1 MALMDMDK
9 PELEALMKE
18 SGQPAFRAGQL
29 FSWLAKGAE
38 WEEMSNLPLAL
49 RGQLARRPPGFRA
62 EARRFTAGLFR
73 AWTAPAN
80 ISFAWRTAI
89 L

>member
-49 RGQLARRPPGFRA
+49 LSHIHISEPTRPY
-62 EARRFTAGLFR
+62 
-73 AWTAPAN
+73 
-80 ISFAWRTAI
+80 
-89 L
+89 